1 MRGFVIHEDY
11 GLRNRNKK
19 HIDHEIGLTFCGKR
33 LIISMLKVVVE
44 VPVRQRLK
52 NSITTESSVC
62 LILVLSGTRSFVY
75 RKDFNMKYTIVFTH
89 NPQDFFEGI
98 EPEDLIVVQE
108 ATNEELE
115 AEIVPMVD
123 GGYKAIVF
131 QAGE

>member
-1 MRGFVIHEDY
+1 M
-11 GLRNRNKK
+11 
-19 HIDHEIGLTFCGKR
+19 EICR
-33 LIISMLKVVVE
+33 I
-44 VPVRQRLK
+44 R
-52 NSITTESSVC
+52 
-62 LILVLSGTRSFVY
+62 
-75 RKDFNMKYTIVFTH
+75 DFNMKYTIVFTH

>member
-1 MRGFVIHEDY
+1 
-11 GLRNRNKK
+11 
-19 HIDHEIGLTFCGKR
+19 
-33 LIISMLKVVVE
+33 MLKVVVE

-52 NSITTESSVC
+52 NSITTENSVC
-62 LILVLSGTRSFVY
+62 LILVLSGTRSFAY
-75 RKDFNMKYTIVFTH
+75 IKDLNMKYTIVFTH